1 MIGYARS
8 PRTVKVTLEAHG
20 EPDLWFEIEHPEAMS
35 WKARRRFAAVA
46 QADQGDPGAVAVA
59 FASLVLRWNL
69 PDPDTGEVIAL
80 PPTADMLDRIPA
92 HVVEGMMVEVAGLS
106 TVPKASGS
114 DSGTG

>member
-1 MIGYARS
+1 MIGYARA

-69 PDPDTGEVIAL
+69 PDPETGEVLAL
-80 PPTADMLDRIPA
+80 PPSADTLDRIPA